1 MPFGRLPADPNVFL
15 SSHFPGLADDV
26 LFYSIFLM
34 ATSTIWGIIFLMVDF
49 WDLALLKKTIDW
61 AVDSQVDFVGVP
73 LKSRICLASK
83 RRKPRGKQCGI

>member
-49 WDLALLKKTIDW
+49 WDLALLKK
-61 AVDSQVDFVGVP
+61 
-73 LKSRICLASK
+73 R
-83 RRKPRGKQCGI
+83 